1 MSGTMFWI
9 IIVGTILLS
18 LIASIMQLREDIA
31 RMKGTIDNIA
41 KQVGLPD
48 PINDELKETLLKLIS
63 EGEKVKAIKEYR
75 DATGA
80 AMLEAKRYI
89 DHLGE

>member
-1 MSGTMFWI
+1 MSN
-9 IIVGTILLS
+9 TILWILTVGIILS
-18 LIASIMQLREDIA
+18 LIASIIQLREDLA

-48 PINDELKETLLKLIS
+48 PINDELKETLLKLVL
-63 EGEKVKAIKEYR
+63 EGKKVEAVKEYR
-75 DATGA
+75 NVTGA

-89 DHLGE
+89 DHLSE